1 MFARWPD
8 VDMRAANVA
17 VLEQRKPVEYRR
29 VRKAACPLSTA
40 SLPTIRLRKKQRGCT
55 QPLYLNLRMQGRF
68 LGCVGGFERLRGG
81 ITDVGT
87 QSAHFRFVIRPNV
100 RSKSGHSAE
109 CH

>member
-1 MFARWPD
+1 MLARWPD

-29 VRKAACPLSTA
+29 VRKAACP
-40 SLPTIRLRKKQRGCT
+40 PTIRLRKKQRGCT
-55 QPLYLNLRMQGRF
+55 QPLYLSLRMQGRF

-100 RSKSGHSAE
+100 PSKSGHPAE